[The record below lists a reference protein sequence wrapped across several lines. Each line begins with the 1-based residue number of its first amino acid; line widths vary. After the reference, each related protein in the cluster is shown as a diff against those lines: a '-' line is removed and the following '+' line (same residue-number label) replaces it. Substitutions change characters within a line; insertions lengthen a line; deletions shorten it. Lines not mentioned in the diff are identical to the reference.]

1 MTALQLDDLRHH
13 SDTLHLR
20 SGLRLALRFVEPVD
34 ADALQ
39 NYIRGLS
46 QSSRYRR
53 FLGAASELPP
63 SLLADFTHAGEDDRF
78 SVIAIASID
87 GVERIVAEARYA
99 LNAGQASLEFGLS
112 VDDRWQGHGIG
123 AALIQNLECRAAA
136 LGATRL
142 FGDTLRSNEV
152 MMSLARKSGFAFTAS
167 PADWRLVRFEKQV
180 ASEARVIPCASWRL
194 VAESRR
200 IVRQAAV

>member
-1 MTALQLDDLRHH
+1 MTAYQLDDLRQY

-20 SGLRLALRFVEPVD
+20 SGLRLALRFVEPDD

-39 NYIRGLS
+39 SYIRGLS

-63 SLLADFTHAGEDDRF
+63 NLLADFTHAGEDDRF

-99 LNAGQASLEFGLS
+99 LNADQATVEFGLS
-112 VDDRWQGHGIG
+112 VDDHWQGHGIG
-123 AALIQNLECRAAA
+123 AALMQNLECRAAA

-152 MMSLARKSGFAFTAS
+152 MISLARKSGFAFKVS
-167 PADWRLVRFEKQV
+167 PGDWRLVRFEKQV
-180 ASEARVIPCASWRL
+180 ASAQDIPCANWRIAAAR
-194 VAESRR
+194 VAL
-200 IVRQAAV
+200 QAAV

>member
-1 MTALQLDDLRHH
+1 MSALQLDDLRRY

-20 SGLRLALRFVEPVD
+20 SGQRLALRFAEPDD

-63 SLLADFTHAGEDDRF
+63 GLLADFIHAGENDRF
-78 SVIAIASID
+78 SVIAIASIEA
-87 GVERIVAEARYA
+87 VERVVAEARYA
-99 LNAGQASLEFGLS
+99 LHADQASVEFGLS
-112 VDDRWQGHGIG
+112 VDDHWQGHGIG
-123 AALIQNLECRAAA
+123 AALLRNLECRGAA

-152 MMSLARKSGFAFTAS
+152 MISLARKSGFAFTAS
-167 PADWRLVRFEKQV
+167 PADWRLVRFEKQI
-180 ASEARVIPCASWRL
+180 ASTAQEIPCASWR
-194 VAESRR
+194 VAAESRQ
-200 IVRQAAV
+200 IAQQAAV

>member
-1 MTALQLDDLRHH
+1 MTALQLDDLRHY
-13 SDTLHLR
+13 SDTLHLP
-20 SGLRLALRFVEPVD
+20 SGQRLALRFAEPDD

-39 NYIRGLS
+39 NYVRGLS

-78 SVIAIASID
+78 SVIAIASVD

-99 LNAGQASLEFGLS
+99 LSADQASVEFGLS
-112 VDDRWQGHGIG
+112 VDDSWQGHGIG
-123 AALIQNLECRAAA
+123 AALMRNLECRATA

-152 MMSLARKSGFAFTAS
+152 MMALARKSGFAFKVS
-167 PADWRLVRFEKQV
+167 PGDWRLVRFEKQID
-180 ASEARVIPCASWRL
+180 AEPRDIPCASWRIA
-194 VAESRR
+194 AER
-200 IVRQAAV
+200 IALRAAV

>member
-1 MTALQLDDLRHH
+1 MTAYQLDDLRDY

-20 SGLRLALRFVEPVD
+20 SGLRLALRFAEPDD

-39 NYIRGLS
+39 SYIRGLS

-63 SLLADFTHAGEDDRF
+63 NLLADFTHAGADDRF

-99 LNAGQASLEFGLS
+99 LNADQASVEFGLS
-112 VDDRWQGHGIG
+112 VDDSWQGHGIG
-123 AALIQNLECRAAA
+123 AALMRNLECRAAA

-152 MMSLARKSGFAFTAS
+152 MMALARKSGFAFMAS
-167 PADWRLVRFEKQV
+167 LGDWRLVRFEKQID
-180 ASEARVIPCASWRL
+180 AEPRDIPCASWRIA
-194 VAESRR
+194 AER
-200 IVRQAAV
+200 IALRAAV

>member
-1 MTALQLDDLRHH
+1 MTAYQLDDLRDY

-20 SGLRLALRFVEPVD
+20 SGLRLALRFAEPDD

-39 NYIRGLS
+39 SYIRGLS

-63 SLLADFTHAGEDDRF
+63 NLLADFTHAGADDRF

-99 LNAGQASLEFGLS
+99 LNADQASVEFGLS
-112 VDDRWQGHGIG
+112 VDDSWQGHGIG
-123 AALIQNLECRAAA
+123 AALMRNLECRAAA

-152 MMSLARKSGFAFTAS
+152 MMALARKSGFAFMAS
-167 PADWRLVRFEKQV
+167 LGDWRLVRFEKQI
-180 ASEARVIPCASWRL
+180 ASTAQDIPCANWRM
-194 VAESRR
+194 AANR
-200 IVRQAAV
+200 IALAAAV